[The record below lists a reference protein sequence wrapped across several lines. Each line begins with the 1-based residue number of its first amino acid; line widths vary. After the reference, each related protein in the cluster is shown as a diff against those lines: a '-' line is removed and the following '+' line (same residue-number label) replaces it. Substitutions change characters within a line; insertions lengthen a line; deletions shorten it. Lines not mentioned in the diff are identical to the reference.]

1 MNRQSATLF
10 IIADTFLIMRFKEL
24 ELPIGKKMNLRM
36 VGLDYKK
43 HQLDTQL
50 LGYYDGK
57 SLLVAVLSKPGQILL
72 QPGQGVSLD
81 MALPTG
87 QVQFETDIEYIVE
100 SPFLYLLLDY
110 PLGVD
115 FKQLRKNPRVP
126 VDTPIVVTGKT
137 ALGMNTSPLHGY
149 MLDVSLSGA
158 RIVLEK
164 EITSMVIELS
174 VGVMLDS
181 LGLERDME
189 LTAEQRKPAELSEMY
204 PECGFA
210 YGIEFKA
217 LDEVDDLFLR
227 SFTQQEVARGRAL
240 MCKA

>member
-1 MNRQSATLF
+1 
-10 IIADTFLIMRFKEL
+10 MRLKEL
-24 ELPIGKKMNLRM
+24 QLPIGKKMNLRM

-43 HQLDTQL
+43 HQLEAQL
-50 LGYYDGK
+50 LGYYEGK
-57 SLLVAVLSKPGQILL
+57 SLLVAILSKPGQILL
-72 QPGQGVSLD
+72 QPGQAVSLD
-81 MALPTG
+81 TSLPNG
-87 QVQFETDIEYIVE
+87 RVQFESDIDYIVE
-100 SPFLYLLLDY
+100 SPFLYLVLDY

-115 FKQLRKNPRVP
+115 YTQMRKNPRVP

-137 ALGMNTSPLHGY
+137 ALGMNTSALHGY

-158 RIVLEK
+158 RIILEK
-164 EITSMVIELS
+164 EITSMVTELS

-181 LGLERDME
+181 QGLERDME
-189 LTAEQRKPAELSEMY
+189 LTAEQRKPAELSEQY

-217 LDEVDDLFLR
+217 LTEIDELFLR

-240 MCKA
+240 MCKS